1 MRYSLESMLPER
13 AFSPRTGTRLFGGGM
28 TLEGG
33 GPSAP
38 APASS
43 APTQTTVQNTNI
55 PEYAQPYVESMLGAT
70 QQQLFNTTTDENGN
84 VNITGI
90 KPYQPYSTNPQD
102 YVAGFSPLQQQAQQG
117 AANLQLPGQYGA
129 ATGAAATGTMQALGA
144 GQNLQSQLTNPN
156 AMAQYM
162 NPYLQN
168 TLAPSMQLLN
178 QQYGQQAAQEQG
190 QATNAGA
197 FGGSREALMSSLNQQ
212 NQMLAQNQLVGNAY
226 SQAYQNAQG
235 QAANVVNMGLQGAQA
250 GIQGAGQLGALGGQ
264 QLQAQQGILSAQNA
278 AGAQQQ
284 AQQQQIINQAIQN
297 YAVAQQYPQQQL
309 AFMNAQLRGLPLQ
322 SSTVQQ
328 YQAAPSAISQA
339 AGLGTAG
346 IAGLGLYN
354 AMNTTPSSSDIR
366 VKENIEFV
374 DILMDGVNIYEFD
387 YKPEF
392 KDKSGYGRYRGVMAD
407 EVEQVMP
414 QAVGRD
420 SDGYKTVH
428 YSMLGIKMEEV

>member
-1 MRYSLESMLPER
+1 MNYSRRQLYALGETLGDSV
-13 AFSPRTGTRLFGGGM
+13 TCNKVGGGRIY
-28 TLEGG
+28 GG
-33 GPSAP
+33 GGGGGGSAP
-38 APASS
+38 PAS
-43 APTQTTVQNTNI
+43 PTNTTVQNTNI
-55 PEYAQPYVESMLGAT
+55 PDYAQPYVESMLGAT
-70 QQQLFNTTTDENGN
+70 QQQLFNTSTDASGN

-90 KPYQPYSTNPQD
+90 KPYQPYSSNPSD

-117 AANLQLPGQYGA
+117 AANLQLPGQLGA
-129 ATGAAATGTMQALGA
+129 ATGAAATGTMQALSA
-144 GQNLQSQLTNPN
+144 GQNLQGQLTNPN

-190 QATNAGA
+190 QATQANA
-197 FGGSREALMSSLNQQ
+197 FGGSREALMGGLNQQ

-226 SQAYQNAQG
+226 NQAYQNAQG
-235 QAANVVNMGLQGAQA
+235 QAANVANLGLQGAQA
-250 GIQGAGQLGALGGQ
+250 GISGAGQLGSLGGQ
-264 QLQAQQGILSAQNA
+264 QLQEQQGILSAQNA

-284 AQQQQIINQAIQN
+284 AQQQQIINQGIQN
-297 YAVAQQYPQQQL
+297 YAVAQQYPEQQL

-354 AMNTTPSSSDIR
+354 TMNSGSSSDIR
-366 VKENIEFV
+366 VKENIELV
-374 DILMDGVNIYEFD
+374 DVLVDGVNIYEFD

-392 KDKSGYGRYRGVMAD
+392 KDKAGHGRYRGVMAD
-407 EVEQVMP
+407 EVEKIMP
-414 QAVGRD
+414 NAVGRD

>member
-1 MRYSLESMLPER
+1 MYYSKRQLYALGETLGDSV
-13 AFSPRTGTRLFGGGM
+13 TQHKVGGGRIY
-28 TLEGG
+28 GG
-33 GPSAP
+33 GGSSPP
-38 APASS
+38 PASTS
-43 APTQTTVQNTNI
+43 PTQTTVQNTNI
-55 PEYAQPYVESMLGAT
+55 PDYAQPYVESMLGAT
-70 QQQLFNTTTDENGN
+70 QQQLFNTNTDANGN

-90 KPYQPYSTNPQD
+90 KPYQPYSQNPSD
-102 YVAGFSPLQQQAQQG
+102 YVAGFSPLQQQSQQG
-117 AANLQLPGQYGA
+117 AANLQVPGQIGA
-129 ATGAAATGTMQALGA
+129 ATGATAYGIG
-144 GQNLQSQLTNPN
+144 N
-156 AMAQYM
+156 AMNMSANATPQDFQNQVGGYM
-162 NPYLQN
+162 NPYIQNVLQPA
-168 TLAPSMQLLN
+168 LALQN
-178 QQYGQQAAQEQG
+178 QQYGMQAAQEQG
-190 QATNAGA
+190 NATQQGA
-197 FGGSREALMSSLNQQ
+197 FGGSREALQSGLNQQ
-212 NQMLAQNQLVGNAY
+212 NQMLANNQLIGNAY
-226 SQAYQNAQG
+226 NQAFGAAQNQYNQSGAFQLQANQAAMQNA
-235 QAANVVNMGLQGAQA
+235 A
-250 GIQGAGQLGALGGQ
+250 QLGQLGGQ

-374 DILMDGVNIYEFD
+374 DILMGGVNIYEFD

>member
-1 MRYSLESMLPER
+1 MYYSKRQLYALGETLGDSV
-13 AFSPRTGTRLFGGGM
+13 TQHKVGGGRIY
-28 TLEGG
+28 GG
-33 GPSAP
+33 GGSSPP
-38 APASS
+38 PASTS
-43 APTQTTVQNTNI
+43 PTQTTVQNTNI
-55 PEYAQPYVESMLGAT
+55 PDYAQPYVESMLGAT
-70 QQQLFNTTTDENGN
+70 QQQLFNTNTDANGN

-190 QATNAGA
+190 QATSAGA
-197 FGGSREALMSSLNQQ
+197 FGGSREALMAGLNQQ
-212 NQMLAQNQLVGNAY
+212 NKMLAQNQLVGNAY

-235 QAANVVNMGLQGAQA
+235 QAANVANMGLQGAQA

-354 AMNTTPSSSDIR
+354 TMN
-366 VKENIEFV
+366 K
-374 DILMDGVNIYEFD
+374 G
-387 YKPEF
+387 
-392 KDKSGYGRYRGVMAD
+392 A
-407 EVEQVMP
+407 
-414 QAVGRD
+414 
-420 SDGYKTVH
+420 
-428 YSMLGIKMEEV
+428 

>member
-1 MRYSLESMLPER
+1 MSYSRRQLYALGEPLGDSV
-13 AFSPRTGTRLFGGGM
+13 TCNKVGGGRIY
-28 TLEGG
+28 GG
-33 GPSAP
+33 GGGGGGSPPP
-38 APASS
+38 AG
-43 APTQTTVQNTNI
+43 PTNTTVQNTNI
-55 PEYAQPYVESMLGAT
+55 PDYAQPYVESMLGAT
-70 QQQLFNTTTDENGN
+70 QQQLFNTSTDASGN
-84 VNITGI
+84 INITGI
-90 KPYQPYSTNPQD
+90 KPYQPYSSNPSD

-117 AANLQLPGQYGA
+117 AANLQLPGQLGA
-129 ATGAAATGTMQALGA
+129 ATGATAYGVG
-144 GQNLQSQLTNPN
+144 N
-156 AMAQYM
+156 AMNMSANATPQDFQNQVGGYM
-162 NPYLQN
+162 NPYIQN

-190 QATNAGA
+190 QATQANA
-197 FGGSREALMSSLNQQ
+197 FGGSREALMGGLNQQ

-226 SQAYQNAQG
+226 NQAYQNAQG
-235 QAANVVNMGLQGAQA
+235 QAANVANLGLQGAQA
-250 GIQGAGQLGALGGQ
+250 GISGAGQLGSLGGQ
-264 QLQAQQGILSAQNA
+264 QLSAQQGILSAQNA

-284 AQQQQIINQAIQN
+284 AQQQQIINQGIQN

-309 AFMNAQLRGLPLQ
+309 AFMNSMLRGLPLQ

-354 AMNTTPSSSDIR
+354 TMNGGSSSDIR
-366 VKENIEFV
+366 VKENIKLV
-374 DILMDGVNIYEFD
+374 DVLVDGVNIYEFD

-392 KDKSGYGRYRGVMAD
+392 KDKAGHGRYRGVMAD
-407 EVEQVMP
+407 EVEQIMP
-414 QAVGRD
+414 NAVGRD

>member
-1 MRYSLESMLPER
+1 MYYSKRQLYALGETLGDSV
-13 AFSPRTGTRLFGGGM
+13 TQHKVGGGRIY
-28 TLEGG
+28 GG
-33 GPSAP
+33 GGSSPP
-38 APASS
+38 PASTS
-43 APTQTTVQNTNI
+43 PTQTTVQNTNI
-55 PEYAQPYVESMLGAT
+55 PDYAQPYVESMLGAT
-70 QQQLFNTTTDENGN
+70 QQQLFNTNTDANGN

-90 KPYQPYSTNPQD
+90 KPYQPYSQNPSD

-117 AANLQLPGQYGA
+117 AANLQVPGQIGA
-129 ATGAAATGTMQALGA
+129 ATGATAYGIG
-144 GQNLQSQLTNPN
+144 N
-156 AMAQYM
+156 AMNMSANATPQDFQNQVGGYM
-162 NPYLQN
+162 NPYIQN
-168 TLAPSMQLLN
+168 TLQPAMQLLN
-178 QQYGQQAAQEQG
+178 QQYGQQAAQQQG
-190 QATNAGA
+190 QATQQGA
-197 FGGSREALMSSLNQQ
+197 FGGSREALMGGLNQQ

-226 SQAYQNAQG
+226 NQAFGAAQNQYNQSGAFQLQANQAAMQNANQ
-235 QAANVVNMGLQGAQA
+235 LAQ
-250 GIQGAGQLGALGGQ
+250 LGGQ
-264 QLQAQQGILSAQNA
+264 QLNAQQGILSAQNA

-284 AQQQQIINQAIQN
+284 AQQQQIINQGIQN

-374 DILMDGVNIYEFD
+374 DILMNGVNIYEFD

>member
-1 MRYSLESMLPER
+1 MNYSRRQLYALGETLGDSV
-13 AFSPRTGTRLFGGGM
+13 TCNKVGGGRIY
-28 TLEGG
+28 GG
-33 GPSAP
+33 GGGGGGSAP
-38 APASS
+38 PAS
-43 APTQTTVQNTNI
+43 PTNTTVQNTNI
-55 PEYAQPYVESMLGAT
+55 PDYAQPYVESMLGAT
-70 QQQLFNTTTDENGN
+70 QQQLFNTSTDASGN

-90 KPYQPYSTNPQD
+90 KPYQPYSSNPSD

-117 AANLQLPGQYGA
+117 AANLQLPGQLGA
-129 ATGAAATGTMQALGA
+129 ATGATAYGVG
-144 GQNLQSQLTNPN
+144 N
-156 AMAQYM
+156 AMNMSANATPQDFQNQVGGYM
-162 NPYLQN
+162 NPYIQN
-168 TLAPSMQLLN
+168 TLQPAMQLLN

-190 QATNAGA
+190 NATTQGA
-197 FGGSREALMSSLNQQ
+197 FGGSREALQSGLNQQ

-226 SQAYQNAQG
+226 NQAFGAAQNQYNQSGAFQLQANQAAMQNANQ
-235 QAANVVNMGLQGAQA
+235 LAQ
-250 GIQGAGQLGALGGQ
+250 LGGQ
-264 QLQAQQGILSAQNA
+264 QLQEQQGILSAQNA

-284 AQQQQIINQAIQN
+284 AQQQQIINQGIQN
-297 YAVAQQYPQQQL
+297 YAVAQQYPEQQL

-354 AMNTTPSSSDIR
+354 TMNNGSSSDIR
-366 VKENIEFV
+366 VKENIELV
-374 DILMDGVNIYEFD
+374 DVLVDGVNIYEFD

-392 KDKSGYGRYRGVMAD
+392 KDKAGHGRYRGVMAD
-407 EVEQVMP
+407 EVEKIMP
-414 QAVGRD
+414 NAVGRD

>member
-117 AANLQLPGQYGA
+117 AANLQTPSQYGA
-129 ATGAAATGTMQALGA
+129 ATGAAATGTMQALSA

-156 AMAQYM
+156 AMVQYM

-197 FGGSREALMSSLNQQ
+197 FGGSREALMSGLNEQ
-212 NQMLAQNQLVGNAY
+212 NRMLAQNQLVGNAY

-235 QAANVVNMGLQGAQA
+235 QAANVANMGLQGAQA

-354 AMNTTPSSSDIR
+354 TMN
-366 VKENIEFV
+366 K
-374 DILMDGVNIYEFD
+374 G
-387 YKPEF
+387 
-392 KDKSGYGRYRGVMAD
+392 A
-407 EVEQVMP
+407 
-414 QAVGRD
+414 
-420 SDGYKTVH
+420 
-428 YSMLGIKMEEV
+428 